1 MMWLG
6 YRHNVFCQFFISFF
20 LWKDN
25 QYFIEWH
32 LCLEN
37 RSLGS
42 WIYEIST
49 KILNCHFSVS
59 FFSIRAFSDTY
70 ISMTFGCIHNF
81 SPWKSQIYE
90 WKLSHYNSH
99 VVIITWITNIHEYL
113 FFAIF
118 FHMFI
123 FWCYILLYNALKQ
136 GEKYCFWKTGIMFT
150 GECGRCKLFFNII

>member
-20 LWKDN
+20 
-25 QYFIEWH
+25 

-59 FFSIRAFSDTY
+59 FFSIRALSDTY
-70 ISMTFGCIHNF
+70 VSMTFGCIHNF

-99 VVIITWITNIHEYL
+99 VVVITWITNIREYL
-113 FFAIF
+113 FLAIF

-123 FWCYILLYNALKQ
+123 FDVIFFFIMLWNKGKSIVFEKQ
-136 GEKYCFWKTGIMFT
+136 GLCLLVNVEDVSFSLTSSNKKSEKM
-150 GECGRCKLFFNII
+150 